1 MAKLVK
7 EFSENGRLTGPIL
20 SSSKSPWSS
29 CLVIVTLAFVVAGV
43 SLGITSWSVRGSD
56 DFRYL
61 GATLGVM
68 NEFGH
73 WEMRWPAYGL
83 QGVGLYLLGANPNG
97 IWMGRWLILGV
108 ILLGIGFLGHVVY
121 GRWAAV
127 WSIVLLGFC
136 PLLVIPVS
144 QGWIDS
150 VEAGW
155 CAVIIAILF
164 LLYRHK
170 EAGQQPWLAGVLGVA
185 VGLAMISRITAI
197 LILPT
202 MGLVW
207 WWMGRPWRLMA
218 MVGLGMVAVL
228 MIDAV
233 YLHNLLGDGLAR
245 WRHLATQPGGPEV
258 FGSGLVAPPA
268 SVRLTYGL
276 PRVLL
281 SGNPI
286 VNAWQT
292 WFLGCGSLIALG
304 FLLNWRVSQRTVGLL
319 VLAALIGVLVL
330 LLLPTPR
337 GTFALRLL
345 PRYYVFAAPLLGVAA
360 VVSVLLLTKRYPS
373 AKLGGLL
380 ALIGT
385 CAFYIGLFLL
395 PERYYST
402 PLRDGM
408 TEALHL
414 AQHASPGQVIVTD
427 DRTARLLSEAAEVHG
442 WPELVWIDYEQWT
455 KELVGVDAF
464 ILLDVPH
471 GHNADADHTRAW
483 LMENGG
489 YALINA
495 KNYANYARCSK
506 LRLWSCVPDWVAI
519 AAVREPRSES
529 K

>member
-1 MAKLVK
+1 
-7 EFSENGRLTGPIL
+7 
-20 SSSKSPWSS
+20 
-29 CLVIVTLAFVVAGV
+29 
-43 SLGITSWSVRGSD
+43 
-56 DFRYL
+56 
-61 GATLGVM
+61 
-68 NEFGH
+68 
-73 WEMRWPAYGL
+73 
-83 QGVGLYLLGANPNG
+83 
-97 IWMGRWLILGV
+97 
-108 ILLGIGFLGHVVY
+108 
-121 GRWAAV
+121 
-127 WSIVLLGFC
+127 
-136 PLLVIPVS
+136 
-144 QGWIDS
+144 
-150 VEAGW
+150 
-155 CAVIIAILF
+155 
-164 LLYRHK
+164 
-170 EAGQQPWLAGVLGVA
+170 
-185 VGLAMISRITAI
+185 
-197 LILPT
+197 
-202 MGLVW
+202 
-207 WWMGRPWRLMA
+207 LMA

-258 FGSGLVAPPA
+258 FDSSLVAPPA

-319 VLAALIGVLVL
+319 VLATLIGVLVL

-471 GHNADADHTRAW
+471 GHNADADHTRTW